1 MAILFSYPAS
11 APALDDLLIGTDTGV
26 DNATKTYT
34 VQSLVAL
41 INAEAGSGTVTDVT
55 ISTDVFLSATKTSQP
70 GVPAITYTL
79 ELVDNGTTPSATNF
93 YRGDGKWVVPTV
105 SSGISVFNQS
115 LLVSPSVAGGSDYL
129 SSINFTGNG
138 VTTTSDTSGNVSVS
152 IPGAINDV
160 VTSLTQGTG
169 IGLSGTTGD
178 IIVSNTGVTSILPGN
193 NITLTGLGTG
203 VVEINAAASATGIA
217 SVVSG
222 TGISV
227 ADGVTNPVVSIDYTG
242 IDNFISA
249 GLSAATALPADQIL
263 FNQAS
268 TNNIKS
274 TTFGD
279 IQATTLESVDTLI
292 TSNNARNITNANDDG
307 SSVARVNDVITM
319 TQGTYDALVAAGT
332 TVANTLYLTKAGAAV
347 TQYTKQHNITDGIA
361 GSNYT
366 LTSTVPNGTSR
377 TRSDGT
383 VETWTT
389 SVSPASGY
397 SFNGTLSITPPSHT
411 VTYTNNNAVST
422 SVSGTSTLIPV
433 SNGTVT
439 LLFDTNGFND
449 NDGAVLGTTY
459 TIVPAA
465 GTTQNGAPG
474 SSWTAAGFG
483 VAVALKSP
491 NTSAEWNLAPTISFS
506 QTSGNYTGG
515 NQNITCTITGS
526 ISKQSYTR
534 SYTIS
539 PTANPPSGSTYSFS
553 NNVSGTASYVDA
565 GNTGGTFSGKYGTI
579 FGVTTSISNIGS
591 NSTTISALPTGAA
604 SFTSTSWTMP
614 TATITDS
621 SAFTVAP
628 TPATGSTTST
638 VTIGSLVNSIDNTAG
653 GADSVLLQYSI
664 DSGNTYITTSSGAS
678 IANIAN
684 STNFQLRL
692 TIAAS
697 SGFYSTP
704 PSFSYGG
711 STYTGGSSGLTQI
724 FGAFQVTTSVTTNAV
739 NISGSTSSAR
749 TSFPRSG
756 FYSSQSGACATANRP
771 NDGYLVKSGS
781 NTSSYPEQNDIVYT
795 TRTGS
800 TLLANGFYSSTISN
814 GTTNAYIKIASGVV
828 IIADPCT

>member
-1 MAILFSYPAS
+1 MAIIYSYPAT
-11 APALDDLLIGTDTGV
+11 APTLDDLLIGSDVGE
-26 DNATKTYT
+26 DNATKSFT

-41 INAEAGSGTVTDVT
+41 VNAAAGNGTVTSVQLATDAFLTATGGPIVDAGT
-55 ISTDVFLSATKTSQP
+55 ITVSFSAT
-70 GVPAITYTL
+70 G
-79 ELVDNGTTPSATNF
+79 TPSATTF
-93 YRGDGKWVVPTV
+93 LRGDNQWVVPTV

-129 SSINFTGNG
+129 SSINFTGSG

-292 TSNNARNITNANDDG
+292 TSNSARNITNANDDG

-439 LLFDTNGFND
+439 LLFDTNGFAD
-449 NDGAVLGTTY
+449 NDGAQIGTTY

-491 NTSAEWNLAPTISFS
+491 NNSAEWLLAPTISFS

-515 NQNITCTITGS
+515 NQNITCTIIGS
-526 ISKQSYTR
+526 ISKKSYTK

-539 PTANPPSGSTYSFS
+539 PTSNPPSASTYSFS

-565 GNTGGTFSGKYGTI
+565 GNTGGEFSGKYGTI
-579 FGVTTSISNIGS
+579 FGATTNIVNIGT
-591 NSTTISALPTGAA
+591 NSTTISALPAGAA

-614 TATITDS
+614 SREIQNS
-621 SAFTVAP
+621 SAFTAAP
-628 TPATGSTTST
+628 TPVTGSTTST

-684 STNFQLRL
+684 STNFQLKL

-749 TSFPRSG
+749 TAFARSG
-756 FYSSQSGACATANRP
+756 FYNSSSGACAYPNRP

-781 NTSSYPEQNDIVYT
+781 NSFAYPQQNDIVYT
-795 TRTGS
+795 TPTGS
-800 TLLANGFYSSTISN
+800 TLLANGFYGSTINN